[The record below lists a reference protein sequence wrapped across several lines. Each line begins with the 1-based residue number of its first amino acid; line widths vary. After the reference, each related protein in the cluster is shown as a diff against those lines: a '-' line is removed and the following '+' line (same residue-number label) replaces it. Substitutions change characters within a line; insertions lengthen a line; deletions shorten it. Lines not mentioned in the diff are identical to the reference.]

1 MWRHSSNLI
10 SHYLSPINIIRFTTK
25 FIFSIFSINNSIYL
39 HFKKK
44 QGIIKFVRFS
54 KMYEL
59 FKSTW
64 KLWNATW
71 KIPRLRNTE
80 VSWKCRTLLVAT
92 SMPRFGE
99 SQNSR
104 SLYLIRSSKADE
116 FQTDHSRNME
126 VQLDDPRGKPC
137 HHKTEALVLT
147 YSTSDSPRLW
157 M

>member
-1 MWRHSSNLI
+1 M
-10 SHYLSPINIIRFTTK
+10 
-25 FIFSIFSINNSIYL
+25 NNSMFTL
-39 HFKKK
+39 KKK
-44 QGIIKFVRFS
+44 KTRNS
-54 KMYEL
+54 KICFLLRKVYEL

-71 KIPRLRNTE
+71 KIPRLRNTK
-80 VSWKCRTLLVAT
+80 VPWKCRTLLVAT
-92 SMPRFGE
+92 FMPRFGE
-99 SQNSR
+99 SWNSR

-147 YSTSDSPRLW
+147 YSITDSPRLW

>member
-1 MWRHSSNLI
+1 MVSRWR
-10 SHYLSPINIIRFTTK
+10 TV
-25 FIFSIFSINNSIYL
+25 L
-39 HFKKK
+39 HFKKQEIVK
-44 QGIIKFVRFS
+44 ICSFHKI
-54 KMYEL
+54 YEL

-64 KLWNATW
+64 KLWNATR
-71 KIPRLRNTE
+71 KILRLRNTQ
-80 VSWKCRTLLVAT
+80 VPWKRRTLLVAT

-99 SQNSR
+99 SRNLR

-126 VQLDDPRGKPC
+126 VQLDDPRAKPC

-147 YSTSDSPRLW
+147 YNTSDSPRLW